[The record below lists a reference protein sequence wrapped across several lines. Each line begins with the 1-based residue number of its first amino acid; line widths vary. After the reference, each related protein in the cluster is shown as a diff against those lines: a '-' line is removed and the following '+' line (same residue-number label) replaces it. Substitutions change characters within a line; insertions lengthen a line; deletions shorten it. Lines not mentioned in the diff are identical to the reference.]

1 MAARS
6 LSSEASHVPVRVVNS
21 LSDRNILFLKV
32 VAPGKALVDMVASV
46 HECAGCHVDVIAR
59 RTRVMVRVRELGN
72 MVTTK
77 ESWLKTPLELVRWG
91 LSFKK
96 KMLLRKKVDY
106 LEDCL
111 LRRINYKLFFN
122 ERTT

>member
-1 MAARS
+1 MAAPS

-21 LSDRNILFLKV
+21 LSDRKILFR
-32 VAPGKALVDMVASV
+32 KALVDMAQSV
-46 HECAGCHVDVIAR
+46 HECADCQVDVIAR

-72 MVTTK
+72 MVKTK

-96 KMLLRKKVDY
+96 K
-106 LEDCL
+106 
-111 LRRINYKLFFN
+111 NA
-122 ERTT
+122 T